1 MHCENQNQGHAE
13 RLQTRRRID
22 LRDMQL
28 HIHDIR
34 VTCEALGKMR
44 MTLQNTTLVE
54 TAPCGCS
61 VNLDLVTGIETVKTC
76 SEHGGETIVTEPRVA
91 PSECA

>member
-1 MHCENQNQGHAE
+1 MHFENQNQGHAE

-34 VTCEALGKMR
+34 VTCEALEQMQ
-44 MTLQNTTLVE
+44 MTKV
-54 TAPCGCS
+54 S
-61 VNLDLVTGIETVKTC
+61 IETSPKWQEALKQRQARQARKQKGLR
-76 SEHGGETIVTEPRVA
+76 SRRKK
-91 PSECA
+91 